1 MSLRARATA
10 FCVCS
15 FHRTIIRKVPHKN
28 VVKWRKVPHKSVV
41 IRRKV
46 THKSVVIRQK
56 VPHESVVIRRKVPHK
71 NVKYLFLSLI
81 ISIFASCKT
90 NDNLLWNIAVR

>member
-15 FHRTIIRKVPHKN
+15 FHRILMRKVPHKN
-28 VVKWRKVPHKSVV
+28 VVKWRKVTHKSVVIWQKVPHKSVV
-41 IRRKV
+41 IW
-46 THKSVVIRQK
+46 
-56 VPHESVVIRRKVPHK
+56 RKVPHK

-81 ISIFASCKT
+81 ISIFASCKA
-90 NDNLLWNIAVR
+90 NDNLLWKDL

>member
-10 FCVCS
+10 FSVCS
-15 FHRTIIRKVPHKN
+15 FYRTIIRKVP
-28 VVKWRKVPHKSVV
+28 RKSVA

-46 THKSVVIRQK
+46 PRK
-56 VPHESVVIRRKVPHK
+56 SVVIRRKVPHESVVIWK
-71 NVKYLFLSLI
+71 KVPHKSVKDLFLSLI

-90 NDNLLWNIAVR
+90 NDNLLWKDL

>member
-15 FHRTIIRKVPHKN
+15 FYRTIIRKVPHKN

-46 THKSVVIRQK
+46 PHKSVVIWQ
-56 VPHESVVIRRKVPHK
+56 KVPHK

-90 NDNLLWNIAVR
+90 NDNLLWKDL

>member
-15 FHRTIIRKVPHKN
+15 FYRTII
-28 VVKWRKVPHKSVV
+28 RKVPHKSVV
-41 IRRKV
+41 IRRK
-46 THKSVVIRQK
+46 I
-56 VPHESVVIRRKVPHK
+56 PHK

-90 NDNLLWNIAVR
+90 NDNLLWKDL

>member
-10 FCVCS
+10 FCVWS
-15 FHRTIIRKVPHKN
+15 FHRILMRKVPHKN

-46 THKSVVIRQK
+46 
-56 VPHESVVIRRKVPHK
+56 PHK
-71 NVKYLFLSLI
+71 NVKCLFLSLI

-90 NDNLLWNIAVR
+90 NDNLLWKDL

>member
-10 FCVCS
+10 FCVWS
-15 FHRTIIRKVPHKN
+15 FHSILM
-28 VVKWRKVPHKSVV
+28 RKVPHKSVV

-46 THKSVVIRQK
+46 PHKSVVIR
-56 VPHESVVIRRKVPHK
+56 RKIPHK

-90 NDNLLWNIAVR
+90 NDNLLWKDL

>member
-1 MSLRARATA
+1 MSLRARATV

-15 FHRTIIRKVPHKN
+15 FHRIIMRKVPHEN
-28 VVKWRKVPHKSVV
+28 VVKWRKVPHK
-41 IRRKV
+41 
-46 THKSVVIRQK
+46 
-56 VPHESVVIRRKVPHK
+56 SVVIRRKVPHK

>member
-10 FCVCS
+10 FCVWS
-15 FHRTIIRKVPHKN
+15 FHSILM
-28 VVKWRKVPHKSVV
+28 RKVPHKSVV

-46 THKSVVIRQK
+46 THKSVVIRW
-56 VPHESVVIRRKVPHK
+56 KVPHK

-90 NDNLLWNIAVR
+90 NDNLLWKDL

>member
-15 FHRTIIRKVPHKN
+15 FHRTIIRKVPHKS
-28 VVKWRKVPHKSVV
+28 VVIWRKVPHKNVV
-41 IRRKV
+41 KWRKV
-46 THKSVVIRQK
+46 THKSVVKWQK
-56 VPHESVVIRRKVPHK
+56 IPHKSVAIWRKVPHK
-71 NVKYLFLSLI
+71 NVKYLFLLLI

-90 NDNLLWNIAVR
+90 NDNLLWKDL

>member
-10 FCVCS
+10 SCVWS
-15 FHRTIIRKVPHKN
+15 FHRILMRKVPHK
-28 VVKWRKVPHKSVV
+28 
-41 IRRKV
+41 
-46 THKSVVIRQK
+46 
-56 VPHESVVIRRKVPHK
+56 SVVIRRKVPHK

-90 NDNLLWNIAVR
+90 NDNLLWKDL

>member
-10 FCVCS
+10 FCVWS
-15 FHRTIIRKVPHKN
+15 FHRILM
-28 VVKWRKVPHKSVV
+28 RKVPHKSVV

-46 THKSVVIRQK
+46 PHKSVVIRW
-56 VPHESVVIRRKVPHK
+56 KVPHK

-90 NDNLLWNIAVR
+90 NDNLLWKDL

>member
-10 FCVCS
+10 FCVWS
-15 FHRTIIRKVPHKN
+15 FHSILM
-28 VVKWRKVPHKSVV
+28 RKVPHKSVV
-41 IRRKV
+41 IRRKD
-46 THKSVVIRQK
+46 
-56 VPHESVVIRRKVPHK
+56 PHK

-90 NDNLLWNIAVR
+90 NDNLLWKDL

>member
-15 FHRTIIRKVPHKN
+15 FHRILMRKVPHKN
-28 VVKWRKVPHKSVV
+28 VVKWRKVPRKSVV
-41 IRRKV
+41 IW
-46 THKSVVIRQK
+46 QK
-56 VPHESVVIRRKVPHK
+56 VPHKSVVIRRKVPHK
-71 NVKYLFLSLI
+71 NVKDLFLSLI

-90 NDNLLWNIAVR
+90 NNNLLWKDL

>member
-1 MSLRARATA
+1 MSLRARATV

-15 FHRTIIRKVPHKN
+15 FYRTIIRKVPHKSVVIRRKVPHKN
-28 VVKWRKVPHKSVV
+28 VVKWRKVPHKSVA
-41 IRRKV
+41 IRWKV
-46 THKSVVIRQK
+46 T
-56 VPHESVVIRRKVPHK
+56 HK

-90 NDNLLWNIAVR
+90 NDSLLWKDL

>member
-46 THKSVVIRQK
+46 PHKSVVIW
-56 VPHESVVIRRKVPHK
+56 RKVPHK
-71 NVKYLFLSLI
+71 NVKHLFLSLI

-90 NDNLLWNIAVR
+90 NDNLLWKDL

>member
-15 FHRTIIRKVPHKN
+15 FYRTII
-28 VVKWRKVPHKSVV
+28 RKVPHKSVV

-46 THKSVVIRQK
+46 PYKS
-56 VPHESVVIRRKVPHK
+56 
-71 NVKYLFLSLI
+71 VKYLFLSLI
-81 ISIFASCKT
+81 ISIFALCKT
-90 NDNLLWNIAVR
+90 NDNLLWKDL

>member
-10 FCVCS
+10 FCVWS
-15 FHRTIIRKVPHKN
+15 FHSILM
-28 VVKWRKVPHKSVV
+28 RKVPHKSVV

-46 THKSVVIRQK
+46 PRK
-56 VPHESVVIRRKVPHK
+56 SVVIRRKVTHKSVEIRRKVTHK
-71 NVKYLFLSLI
+71 NVKCLFLSLI

-90 NDNLLWNIAVR
+90 NDNLLWKDL

>member
-1 MSLRARATA
+1 MSLRARATV

-15 FHRTIIRKVPHKN
+15 FYRTII
-28 VVKWRKVPHKSVV
+28 RKVPHKSVV

-46 THKSVVIRQK
+46 PRKSVVILWK
-56 VPHESVVIRRKVPHK
+56 VPHKSVVIRRKVPHK

-90 NDNLLWNIAVR
+90 NDNLLWKDL

>member
-10 FCVCS
+10 FCVWS
-15 FHRTIIRKVPHKN
+15 FHRILMRKVPN
-28 VVKWRKVPHKSVV
+28 KSVV

-46 THKSVVIRQK
+46 TPKSV
-56 VPHESVVIRRKVPHK
+56 EIRRKVTHK
-71 NVKYLFLSLI
+71 NVKCLFLSLI

-90 NDNLLWNIAVR
+90 NDNLLWKDL

>member
-1 MSLRARATA
+1 MSLRARVTV

-15 FHRTIIRKVPHKN
+15 FHRILM
-28 VVKWRKVPHKSVV
+28 RKVPHKSVV
-41 IRRKV
+41 KWRKV
-46 THKSVVIRQK
+46 PRKSVVIRRK
-56 VPHESVVIRRKVPHK
+56 VPHKSVVIRRKVPHK

-90 NDNLLWNIAVR
+90 NDNLLWKDL

>member
-10 FCVCS
+10 FCVWS
-15 FHRTIIRKVPHKN
+15 FHSILM
-28 VVKWRKVPHKSVV
+28 RKVPHKSVV

-46 THKSVVIRQK
+46 LRK
-56 VPHESVVIRRKVPHK
+56 SVVIRRKVTHK

-90 NDNLLWNIAVR
+90 NDNLLWKDL

>member
-1 MSLRARATA
+1 MSLRARATV

-15 FHRTIIRKVPHKN
+15 FYRTII
-28 VVKWRKVPHKSVV
+28 RKVPHKSVV

-46 THKSVVIRQK
+46 PRK
-56 VPHESVVIRRKVPHK
+56 SVVIRRKVPHKSVVIRRKVPYK

-90 NDNLLWNIAVR
+90 NDNLLWKDL

>member
-1 MSLRARATA
+1 M
-10 FCVCS
+10 
-15 FHRTIIRKVPHKN
+15 
-28 VVKWRKVPHKSVV
+28 RKVPHKSVV

-46 THKSVVIRQK
+46 PHKN
-56 VPHESVVIRRKVPHK
+56 VVIRRKVPHK
-71 NVKYLFLSLI
+71 NVVIRQKVPHKNVKYLFLLLI

>member
-1 MSLRARATA
+1 MSLRARATV

-15 FHRTIIRKVPHKN
+15 FYRTII
-28 VVKWRKVPHKSVV
+28 RKVPHKSVV

-46 THKSVVIRQK
+46 PRKSVVIWRK
-56 VPHESVVIRRKVPHK
+56 VPHKSVAIWRKVPHK

-90 NDNLLWNIAVR
+90 NDNLLWKDL

>member
-1 MSLRARATA
+1 MSLRACATA

-15 FHRTIIRKVPHKN
+15 FYRTII
-28 VVKWRKVPHKSVV
+28 RKVPHKSVV
-41 IRRKV
+41 IRRKIPRKSV
-46 THKSVVIRQK
+46 VILWKVPHKSVVILW
-56 VPHESVVIRRKVPHK
+56 KVPHK

-90 NDNLLWNIAVR
+90 NDNLLWKDL

>member
-10 FCVCS
+10 FCVWS
-15 FHRTIIRKVPHKN
+15 FHSILM
-28 VVKWRKVPHKSVV
+28 RKVPHKSVV

-46 THKSVVIRQK
+46 THKSV
-56 VPHESVVIRRKVPHK
+56 EIRRKVTHK
-71 NVKYLFLSLI
+71 NVKCLFLSLI

-90 NDNLLWNIAVR
+90 NDNLLWKDL

>member
-10 FCVCS
+10 FCVWS
-15 FHRTIIRKVPHKN
+15 FHSILM
-28 VVKWRKVPHKSVV
+28 RKVPHKSVV

-46 THKSVVIRQK
+46 THKSV
-56 VPHESVVIRRKVPHK
+56 EIRRKVTHK

-90 NDNLLWNIAVR
+90 NDNLLWKDL

>member
-15 FHRTIIRKVPHKN
+15 FHRILMRKVPHEN
-28 VVKWRKVPHKSVV
+28 VVIWRKVPHKSVV
-41 IRRKV
+41 IW
-46 THKSVVIRQK
+46 Q
-56 VPHESVVIRRKVPHK
+56 KVPHK
-71 NVKYLFLSLI
+71 NVKHLFLSLI

-90 NDNLLWNIAVR
+90 NNNLLWKDL

>member
-10 FCVCS
+10 FCVWS
-15 FHRTIIRKVPHKN
+15 FHRILM
-28 VVKWRKVPHKSVV
+28 RKVPHKSVV

-46 THKSVVIRQK
+46 TRK
-56 VPHESVVIRRKVPHK
+56 SVVIRRKVTHKSVEIRRKVTHK
-71 NVKYLFLSLI
+71 NVKCLFLSLI

-90 NDNLLWNIAVR
+90 NDNLLWKDL